1 MVLRV
6 DEISINNLSF
16 TITNLGEQTT
26 VETLWFK
33 TRAKTKSVH
42 NRIRTLEKFRQYD
55 NMMDFIVNYTPNM
68 RTISDNQEDYSIT
81 FRGTSWRIAEVYEH
95 DDRQWVSLMCYRN
108 EPSVA
113 V

>member
-16 TITNLGEQTT
+16 TITNLG
-26 VETLWFK
+26 
-33 TRAKTKSVH
+33 AKTKSVH

-81 FRGTSWRIAEVYEH
+81 FRGNSWRIAEVFEH

>member
-1 MVLRV
+1 MVSRV

-16 TITNLGEQTT
+16 TVTNLGEQTT

-42 NRIRTLEKFRQYD
+42 NNIRTLERFRQYD
-55 NMMDFIVNYTPNM
+55 NMMEFVCNYTTNI
-68 RTISDNQEDYSIT
+68 RTISDAQEAYSVT
-81 FRGTSWRIAEVYEH
+81 FRQKSWRISEIFEH
-95 DDRQWVSLMCYRN
+95 DDRQWVTLRCYRN
-108 EPSVA
+108 EPSAA

>member
-6 DEISINNLSF
+6 DQITINNLTF
-16 TITNLGEQTT
+16 GLTNLGEQTT
-26 VETLWFK
+26 TETAWFQ

-55 NMMDFIVNYTPNM
+55 NMIEFTVNYTPNM
-68 RTISDNQEDYSIT
+68 RTISDAQEAYSIS
-81 FRGTSWRIAEVYEH
+81 FRDKSWRIAEIYEH
-95 DDRQWVSLMCYRN
+95 DDRQWVTFTCYRN
-108 EPSVA
+108 EPTVA

>member
-6 DEISINNLSF
+6 DQITINNLSF
-16 TITNLGEQTT
+16 GITNLGEQTT
-26 VETLWFK
+26 RETPWFQ

-42 NRIRTLEKFRQYD
+42 NRIKTLERFRQYD
-55 NMMDFIVNYTPNM
+55 NMIEFTVNYTPNM
-68 RTISDNQEDYSIT
+68 RTISDDQEHYSIT
-81 FRGTSWRIAEVYEH
+81 FRNMPWRIAEVYEH
-95 DDRQWVSLMCYRN
+95 DDRQWVTFTCYRN